1 MDRTMSL
8 LPNDTY
14 VNPTR
19 ALWATAGGGGGGG
32 GASSL
37 QSPATITPDGTGAVS
52 LTAAATGGGG
62 SFVSLTSAAA
72 SVVAIDGIQSS
83 LSFGTGPAVS
93 LTHIGGTALLIGPH
107 EDGADPTVEIDVG
120 TNEVVLC
127 DPAAAT
133 GAITANNPIT
143 LANNTVSGIAGL
155 VGVVAGGVALR
166 NQVPSGGSVFIGS
179 SQGQPTTLTVNEIAG
194 GLGQVVVGGRG
205 VGSGIAMA
213 GGDTEAGAS
222 AGAGVITMGSNTGSE
237 KLYLG
242 ANGNTPTYKTIELRG
257 TEVLFNL
264 PPVLT
269 ASSGPLTSQVAPNT
283 LKAAG
288 VVSPGTIT
296 VSLAA
301 LQTGLWCIVGSSTTP
316 TAGDQAAF
324 FSATVRMLANS
335 IVSGGCVSGPT
346 NTYNLTVTG
355 AAQLS
360 LQVANATSANYTILA
375 YPIFLL

>member
-1 MDRTMSL
+1 MSL
-8 LPNDTY
+8 LPSATFA
-14 VNPTR
+14 NPTTSFY
-19 ALWATAGGGGGGG
+19 AANGGGGGGG
-32 GASSL
+32 SSL
-37 QSPATITPDGTGAVS
+37 QSPATITPDGAGTVS
-52 LTAAATGGGG
+52 LTAAATGGGTG
-62 SFVSLTSAAA
+62 EFVVSSPAGAA
-72 SVVAIDGIQSS
+72 SIAIDGIQSS
-83 LSFGTGPAVS
+83 LAVGAAV
-93 LTHIGGTALLIGPH
+93 LTQLNGNQVLLISENENGSN
-107 EDGADPTVEIDVG
+107 PTVEIDVS

-127 DPAAAT
+127 NPAAVS

-143 LANNTVSGIAGL
+143 LNNNTVSGISGL
-155 VGVVAGGVALR
+155 VGVVAGGVTLR
-166 NQVPSGGSVFIGS
+166 NQVPSGGTVIIGS
-179 SQGQPTTLTVNEIAG
+179 SQGQPSTLLVNEIAG

-222 AGAGVITMGSNTGSE
+222 AGAGVITMGTNTGSE

-269 ASSGPLTSQVAPNT
+269 ASSGPLTSQILPNI

-296 VSLAA
+296 VDLSL
-301 LQTGLWCIVGSSTTP
+301 LQTGLWFIVGSSTSP
-316 TAGDQAAF
+316 TAGDYAAF
-324 FSATVRMLANS
+324 FSTTVRMLANS
-335 IVSGGCVSGPT
+335 IVSGGCVNGPT

-360 LQVANATSANYTILA
+360 LQVANATSAAYTILA

>member
-1 MDRTMSL
+1 MSL
-8 LPNDTY
+8 LVNNTLA
-14 VNPTR
+14 NPTTSFYA
-19 ALWATAGGGGGGG
+19 ALGGGGGG

-37 QSPATITPDGTGAVS
+37 QSPATITPDGTGEVS
-52 LTAAATGGGG
+52 LTAAATGGGD
-62 SFVSLTSAAA
+62 SLVSLTSAAA
-72 SVVAIDGIQSS
+72 SVVAIDGIQSVVT
-83 LSFGTGPAVS
+83 FGTGPAVA
-93 LTHIGGTALLIGPH
+93 LTNLTGNSVLLIS
-107 EDGADPTVEIDVG
+107 ADENGSNPTVEINVAQND
-120 TNEVVLC
+120 VVLC
-127 DPAAAT
+127 NPA
-133 GAITANNPIT
+133 GVSGSVTANNPIT
-143 LANNTVSGIAGL
+143 LNNNTVGGISGL

-166 NQVPSGGSVFIGS
+166 NQVPSQGSVFIGS

-222 AGAGVITMGSNTGSE
+222 AGAGVITMGTNVGSE

-242 ANGNTPTYKTIELRG
+242 ANGNTPVYKTIELRG

-269 ASSGPLTSQVAPNT
+269 ASSGPLTSQVLPNI

-296 VSLAA
+296 VDLSL
-301 LQTGLWCIVGSSTTP
+301 LQTGLWVIMGSSVTP
-316 TAGDQAAF
+316 TAGDYAAF
-324 FSATVRMLANS
+324 FSTTVRMFANA
-335 IVSGGCVSGPT
+335 IVSGGCVNGPT

-360 LQVANATSANYTILA
+360 LQVANATSAAYTILA